1 MLEKA
6 MCRAICSGET
16 LGEVMGNRPKVRGW
30 CAFEGCHMLQFR
42 HFLTTWCQLQSRV
55 PQLLDQALRIN
66 VCLTEIKRCK
76 CCIRHQGH
84 FQRHYPFIFPIL
96 IQEHHVPKRTPENVR
111 LWDDNRNGTQWN
123 HVWNCL
129 NTFPSASIDET
140 AELSAFLIP
149 VALAENRNIR
159 QTPGGSLQV
168 CSLALSLIRSP
179 SGTKKMPS
187 FGEVSYSFMSASA
200 ENPHGQSSC
209 FDRESFPDRFF
220 HQVVRAMASMA
231 WTSTNKKKNK
241 KSSSNT
247 WRSDRNSPF
256 FTARIWFKAS
266 ICDPCQRLKI
276 RSRWPSTS
284 VSHSVQVLP
293 ISSRSQQHFPSP
305 LLCNKAVLNPPV
317 PSASS
322 TKRPENDLVKQIMIC
337 QIFDDWQQITA
348 KKPKHTVH
356 GHFPTPKNQPKS
368 A

>member
-231 WTSTNKKKNK
+231 WTSTNKKKQK
-241 KSSSNT
+241 IKLKYLKVGQK
-247 WRSDRNSPF
+247 
-256 FTARIWFKAS
+256 FTIFYGK
-266 ICDPCQRLKI
+266 
-276 RSRWPSTS
+276 
-284 VSHSVQVLP
+284 
-293 ISSRSQQHFPSP
+293 
-305 LLCNKAVLNPPV
+305 
-317 PSASS
+317 
-322 TKRPENDLVKQIMIC
+322 DLVQGEYLRSVPAIEDPEPMTIDQC
-337 QIFDDWQQITA
+337 VAFG
-348 KKPKHTVH
+348 P
-356 GHFPTPKNQPKS
+356 GPTN
-368 A
+368 